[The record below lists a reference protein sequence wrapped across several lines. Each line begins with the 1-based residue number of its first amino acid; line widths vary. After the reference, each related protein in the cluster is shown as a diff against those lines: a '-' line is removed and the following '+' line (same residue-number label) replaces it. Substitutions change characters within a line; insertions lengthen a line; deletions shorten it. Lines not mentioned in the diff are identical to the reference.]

1 MAEKN
6 EKGTIL
12 IADDKEENRELLKI
26 MLLSQGYKVYEASD
40 GEEGLAMIKEKKPDV
55 VLLDIEMPKMN
66 GLEVCKRMIEDEELV
81 KIPVIFV
88 TSAEE
93 FKEEQK
99 LVLGLDTGALD
110 YILRPISQDVL
121 LARVRVGIRLRE
133 AEKKLEEKH
142 HELEQR
148 YKELKEFHDLAV
160 GRELKMIELEKKVK
174 ELEKRLE
181 TKG

>member
-6 EKGTIL
+6 NEETIL

-26 MLLSQGYKVYEASD
+26 MLLSRNYRVYEAVD
-40 GEEGLAMIKEKKPDV
+40 GQEALTKIKEKKPDV
-55 VLLDIEMPKMN
+55 VLLDIEMPKMS
-66 GLEVCKRMIEDEELV
+66 GLEVCRKIMEDEVLA

-93 FKEEQK
+93 FKEEQMQ
-99 LVLGLDTGALD
+99 VIGLDTGALD
-110 YILRPISQDVL
+110 YVLRPVSQEVL
-121 LARVRVGIRLRE
+121 LARVRVGMRLRR

-142 HELEQR
+142 QELEQK

-181 TKG
+181 RK